1 MHEVFT
7 EEFEKHRD
15 DLGRQLATAIAERAL
30 PRLYFRHA
38 VVANAPADCPVFPLA
53 IYLDGVSF
61 TRNDTVLRIWLVCLL
76 TNRRWLLMAIRKS
89 DTCKCGCRGWCSLH
103 PLFSVLAWSSVAL
116 AEGAHPWDR
125 HDARG
130 YPGDGIRTA
139 TAGHNLGYRG
149 AILFIIE
156 EWAEYANTLG
166 FPTWASLQSLCL
178 VCRSTLASVYDLGG
192 VSVLSLP
199 WPPKTY
205 ADLCCCM

>member
-1 MHEVFT
+1 MQLMHEVFT

-61 TRNDTVLRIWLVCLL
+61 TRNDTVLGIWLVCLL

-116 AEGAHPWDR
+116 AEGAHPWV
-125 HDARG
+125 G
-130 YPGDGIRTA
+130 SP
-139 TAGHNLGYRG
+139 
-149 AILFIIE
+149 
-156 EWAEYANTLG
+156 
-166 FPTWASLQSLCL
+166 
-178 VCRSTLASVYDLGG
+178 
-192 VSVLSLP
+192 
-199 WPPKTY
+199 
-205 ADLCCCM
+205 